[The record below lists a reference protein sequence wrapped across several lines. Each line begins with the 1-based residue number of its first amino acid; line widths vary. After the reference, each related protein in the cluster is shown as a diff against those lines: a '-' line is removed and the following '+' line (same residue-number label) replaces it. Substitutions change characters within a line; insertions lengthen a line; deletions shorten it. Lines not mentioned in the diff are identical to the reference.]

1 MKRPHTL
8 ARMIVVACGAF
19 VLGAIMNLALEACGN
34 WSQPVFVH
42 TLFPDHGHFEA
53 FAKGDLGLLQ
63 PTFARSYLVVAYRHL
78 SGVGMDA
85 EAQDGALK
93 LWWEREGYGPERKT
107 EQRSYSFDQSG
118 RDQWKSAR
126 RVVIEGKPELASP
139 YEWDESYVATSRI
152 TESVYRKAS
161 EILDARVKDHGAK
174 DPWVLAWVKGQD
186 LIFSGEKVR
195 VLPETAHPVA
205 PQWFKQDRDYQ
216 IAAAEFHMGH
226 LAKASALFAAISKD
240 QTSPWCDLSAYLVA
254 RASLREAGKDPA
266 KLSEL
271 NQYLKKLL
279 KNPKRAAIHTDVKA
293 MMDRVAFLSDPADYL
308 STLGSRLSAKGKVA
322 SFHEAL
328 DNYTYA
334 WDRITGYDE
343 QAAPSVTPMTPVGES
358 MSDWIR
364 VFSGASGDA
373 LAQWRQTP
381 SLPWLVASLV
391 YAGGK
396 DDSLDDLLDSAAKV
410 DSKNPAYLTVTF
422 HRIRLKFEQGKASEA
437 ESLMA
442 DLQKRPNLPPTLFN
456 LLRQMQQKEAKD
468 LKTWLKFLPQ
478 KVAGISEGTRKTY
491 PVVQEN
497 EEPDPVEVERIKTSI
512 PAEVLRDA
520 ALDLESPKVLGLGRI
535 ALEKALLLGRE
546 DLVRTLHKRDPKK
559 LDDVDHWL
567 AEKDPDTREFVLAL
581 RAGHRRDRDCF
592 PKAKFGPM
600 ELLSEADAE
609 IVTKEQQVIESLGP
623 SVDFHCKNILSYA
636 EAHPKDSR
644 VPEALHL
651 AVQLTRTNSG
661 CGSEEKT
668 KLSKRAFQLLHKRF
682 PKTDWAKKTPVH
694 Y

>member
-1 MKRPHTL
+1 MKRPYAL
-8 ARMIVVACGAF
+8 ARMIVVACGTFILA
-19 VLGAIMNLALEACGN
+19 AILNLALKACGN
-34 WSQPVFVH
+34 SSDPVFVH
-42 TLFPDHGHFEA
+42 TRFPDHGHFEA

-85 EAQDGALK
+85 EAQEGASK
-93 LWWEREGYGPERKT
+93 LWWERQGFGAERKI
-107 EQRSYSFDQSG
+107 ESSSYSSDSSG
-118 RDQWKSAR
+118 RDQWKRAR
-126 RVVIEGKPELASP
+126 RAVIDGKPELASL
-139 YEWDESYVATSRI
+139 YQWDESYVATSRI

-161 EILDARVKDHGAK
+161 ETLDARVKDHGAK

-186 LIFSGEKVR
+186 LIFSGVKVR
-195 VLPETAHPVA
+195 VLPETAPPTA

-226 LAKASALFAAISKD
+226 LAKACALFAAISKD

-254 RASLREAGKDPA
+254 RTSLREAGNDPA

-271 NQYLKKLL
+271 NLYLVKVL
-279 KNPKRAAIHTDVKA
+279 KNPKRAAIHADIKA
-293 MMDRVAFLSDPADYL
+293 MVDRVAFLSDPSGYL
-308 STLGSRLSAKGKVA
+308 SALGTRLSAKGKVA
-322 SFHEAL
+322 SFHDAL

-334 WDRITGYDE
+334 WDRITGYSEEDG
-343 QAAPSVTPMTPVGES
+343 QPARPMAPVGES
-358 MSDWIR
+358 MGDWIG

-373 LAQWRQTP
+373 LAKWRQTP

-391 YAGGK
+391 HAGGR
-396 DDSLDDLLDSAAKV
+396 DESLDDLLDSAAKV
-410 DSKNPAYLTVTF
+410 DSKNPAYLTIAF

-437 ESLMA
+437 TSLRA

-478 KVAGISEGTRKTY
+478 RVAGISEGTQKTY

-497 EEPDPVEVERIKTSI
+497 EEPDPAEVERINTSI
-512 PAEVLRDA
+512 PAEALRDA
-520 ALDLESPKVLGLGRI
+520 ALDPESPKVLGLNRI

-546 DLVRTLHKRDPKK
+546 DLVRTLHKRDPRK
-559 LDDVDHWL
+559 LDDVDQWL
-567 AEKDPDTREFVLAL
+567 AEKDPASRAFVLAL

-592 PKAKFGPM
+592 PKAKLGPL
-600 ELLSEADAE
+600 ELLSETEAK
-609 IVTKEQQVIESLGP
+609 IVTKEQEAIETLGP
-623 SVDFHCKNILSYA
+623 SVDFHCNNILAHA
-636 EAHPKDSR
+636 EAHPDDSR